1 MQHPVSEVGAQHACL
16 YLDTRD
22 TMYAMR
28 RHLFLWLCGIGALA
42 VAAWLVWGGAR
53 GDALPVYESV
63 SVERGVVAH
72 IVSVTG
78 HVEPTVRVD
87 LAFPVGGILEQ
98 LLVEEDAYVAAGT
111 LAASLGARQ
120 EYAAIAEAEARL
132 LRERAVYEELRAP
145 LRDVAVA
152 VEDAKVAQ
160 AAAARAAAEESARVA
175 LARAFVY
182 ADDALHEEVDE
193 LFDTGGGAQFGI
205 DFTSGDTTYFIR
217 NNNYRTTRQ
226 LNEGRAAAEA
236 ALEALEA
243 RTATT
248 NVQAALRAGDADL
261 QTIEGFVTLLA
272 GVVNDYISEDTI
284 EQAVYEAFQ
293 TTVASART
301 ALASARSELAVAQTT
316 LAGTVSAEARA
327 ADERTLAAAGATR
340 ETLATQQAAVALALR
355 SLDSARTRAADKQLN
370 VPVSGRITAIYPS
383 VGEAV
388 QPYAP
393 VLELI
398 ARDELFEVEAYIPE
412 ADIADVA
419 LGDQAEITFDAFR
432 RDQVFMGEVV
442 RIALTE
448 TVREGVPTYKTTLV
462 LTDIPNSSLT
472 LRPGM
477 TADVDI
483 TTDSREDVL
492 SVPTRSVLMKNG
504 ASYVRVVEGGSF
516 VEREVETGLRSSVG
530 TVEVLAG
537 VREGEEVVLYVED
550 E

>member
-1 MQHPVSEVGAQHACL
+1 MWV
-16 YLDTRD
+16 
-22 TMYAMR
+22 MR
-28 RHLFLWLCGIGALA
+28 RHLFLWVCGAGALA
-42 VAAWLVWGGAR
+42 IAAWLVWGNAQ
-53 GDALPVYESV
+53 GDTLPEYESV
-63 SVERGVVAH
+63 SVERGAIAH

-78 HVEPTVRVD
+78 HVEPTLRVD

-98 LLVEEDAYVAAGT
+98 VMVEEGAFVAAGT
-111 LAASLGARQ
+111 PAASLVARQ
-120 EYAAIAEAEARL
+120 EYTAIAEAEARL
-132 LRERAVYEELRAP
+132 ARERAVYEELRAP

-193 LFDTGGGAQFGI
+193 LFDTGGGVQFGV

-217 NNNYRTTRQ
+217 ENNYRTTQQ

-236 ALEALEA
+236 ALEALEVRSTVA
-243 RTATT
+243 D
-248 NVQAALRAGDADL
+248 VQIALRAGDADL
-261 QTIEGFVTLLA
+261 QTIESFVTLLA
-272 GVVNDYISEDTI
+272 RVVNDYIPEDTA
-284 EQAVYEAFQ
+284 EQAVYNAFQ

-301 ALASARSELAVAQTT
+301 ALATARSELAVAQTT
-316 LAGTVSAEARA
+316 LAGAVSAEARA